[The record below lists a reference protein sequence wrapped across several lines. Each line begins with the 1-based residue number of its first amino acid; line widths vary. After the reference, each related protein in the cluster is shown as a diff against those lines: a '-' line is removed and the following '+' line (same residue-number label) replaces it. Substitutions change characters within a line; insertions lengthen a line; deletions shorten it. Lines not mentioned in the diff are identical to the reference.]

1 MNLLRDYLVELTT
14 AQIPM
19 PKKWAETM
27 GVYIEGNSQ
36 IDIGGGVVS
45 TIETG
50 YELFKTVLT
59 RGVTSHVNNTTKLN
73 VIRVLYLLQLFLLAE
88 RDING
93 VNMLPYLNL
102 AQKIV
107 SSSRENIFVFPV
119 VIGELYTIYGDTQY
133 PLILTIYYAHTNEVL
148 ARVAIPHLSSM
159 VPYVLDTTDI
169 KLLGI
174 TRLYTGEVEA
184 ENNKNIMEYIEAKLE
199 APVGVEVSVING
211 CYFPLGHAILR
222 DALNPLAE
230 EELNPLAEEELK
242 PLALDGSIRLVPSLS
257 HTHVLASEKLFSM
270 LFGASINSN
279 SSIELVSNVFSILSL
294 SGDLNLLLPAY
305 TRGIYDLDGN
315 SDRRVL

>member
-211 CYFPLGHAILR
+211 CYFPLGHAILG
-222 DALNPLAE
+222 
-230 EELNPLAEEELK
+230 EELNPLAKEELK